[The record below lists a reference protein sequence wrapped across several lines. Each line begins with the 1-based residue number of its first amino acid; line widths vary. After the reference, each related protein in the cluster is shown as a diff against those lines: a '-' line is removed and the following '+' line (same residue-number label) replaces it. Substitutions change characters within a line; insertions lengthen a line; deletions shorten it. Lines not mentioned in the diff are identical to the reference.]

1 MSKDPPGPVLTDAGR
16 AGWHRLAT
24 EPTAG
29 LVALD
34 YDGTLAPIVPRP
46 EDARAQTGAVAALQA
61 VRAAGLRV
69 VVITGRPA
77 ETAVQLGGL
86 DAVPG
91 LVVLGHYGLQ
101 RWEDGRLTTP
111 DPGPGVALAR
121 TALEAYAAE
130 RDDGVT
136 VEDKH
141 HSVALHTRNAST
153 PTAAFDQARPLL
165 ADLAARCGLELVPG
179 RFVLELRPPG
189 IDKGGAL
196 RSEIRAGDV
205 RAVLVA
211 GDDLG
216 DLPAL
221 DAVDEARAAGVAAMV
236 VCSDS
241 AETPAQL
248 RERSDL
254 LVDGPAGVVAALEA
268 LAEAAAGGTSGDG
281 SG

>member
-1 MSKDPPGPVLTDAGR
+1 VSKDPPGPVLSDAGR

-24 EPTAG
+24 EPAAG

-46 EDARAQTGAVAALQA
+46 EDARAQAGAVAALQA
-61 VRAAGLRV
+61 VRATGLRV

-77 ETAVQLGGL
+77 ETAVVLGGL

-101 RWEDGRLTTP
+101 RWEDGRLTSP
-111 DPGPGVALAR
+111 DPTPGVAVAR
-121 TALEAYAAE
+121 DALEAYVAE
-130 RDDGVT
+130 RDDGET

-141 HSVALHTRNAST
+141 HSVALHTRNSAD
-153 PTAAFDQARPLL
+153 PTTAFDRARPLL

-196 RSEIRAGDV
+196 RRELGAGDV

-221 DAVDEARAAGVAAMV
+221 DAVDEVRATGLAAIV

-254 LVDGPAGVVAALEA
+254 LVPGPPGVVATLEA
-268 LAEAAAGGTSGDG
+268 LAEAATAGGGVLAPA
-281 SG
+281 

>member
-1 MSKDPPGPVLTDAGR
+1 MSKDPTPPVLTEAGR
-16 AGWHRLAT
+16 AGWQRLAA
-24 EPTAG
+24 EPTVG

-46 EDARAQTGAVAALQA
+46 EDARAQPGTVPALQA
-61 VRAAGLRV
+61 LTAAGLRV

-77 ETAVQLGGL
+77 QTAVALGGL

-101 RWEDGRLTTP
+101 RWQGGTLTSP
-111 DPGPGVALAR
+111 DPGPGVAQAR
-121 TALEAYAAE
+121 SALEAYAAQ
-130 RDDGVT
+130 RGDGVS
-136 VEDKH
+136 VEDKR
-141 HSVALHTRNAST
+141 HSVALHTRNADD
-153 PTAAFDQARPLL
+153 PAGAFEQAGPVL
-165 ADLAARCGLELVPG
+165 ADLAARTGLELVPG

-189 IDKGGAL
+189 TDKGGAL
-196 RSEIRAGDV
+196 RGELAAGDV

-221 DAVDEARAAGVAAMV
+221 DAVDEARSGGVVAVV

-241 AETPAQL
+241 AETPAAL

-254 LVDGPAGVVAALEA
+254 QVPGPPGVIATLQA
-268 LAEAAAGGTSGDG
+268 LAAAITASAARPPT
-281 SG
+281 